1 MIPLVRRRQNVR
13 PLPRPQI
20 LEHAIDMST
29 TVDINPLRGLE
40 DSSMFAEFDRWFAGD
55 MTVVRRVR
63 HPRSFFEIL
72 LGLTSMGWLGDEVI
86 IFSKFFECCGFVY
99 KFFLLNRNVSAPPHH
114 IHEYF
119 RLISEKQRQY
129 PNALVQRVTH
139 TDTFFW
145 VTCRQN
151 L

>member
-1 MIPLVRRRQNVR
+1 MT
-13 PLPRPQI
+13 
-20 LEHAIDMST
+20 HAIDMST
-29 TVDINPLRGLE
+29 SLDINPLRGLE
-40 DSSMFAEFDRWFAGD
+40 DSSLYAEFDRWFAGD
-55 MTVVRRVR
+55 MTVNWRVQ
-63 HPRSFFEIL
+63 HPRSFFEII
-72 LGLTSMGWLGDEVI
+72 LGLTSMGWLGDEVS
-86 IFSKFFECCGFVY
+86 IFSKFFECCGFLY
-99 KFFLLNRNVSAPPHH
+99 NFFLLNRNVYVPLQH

-119 RLISEKQRQY
+119 SLISEKQRQY